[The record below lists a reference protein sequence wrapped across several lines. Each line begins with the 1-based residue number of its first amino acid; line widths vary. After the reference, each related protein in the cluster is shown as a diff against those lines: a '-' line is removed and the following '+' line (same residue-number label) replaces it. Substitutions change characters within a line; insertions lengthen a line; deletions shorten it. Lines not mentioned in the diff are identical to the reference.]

1 MLKGMHLTSI
11 GNNNMLL
18 EPGDG
23 LDPDAPDEYVVDLMQ
38 MLQKA
43 NARTLMYD
51 LKNVP
56 LIDAVYYA
64 WLVKLH
70 HLCVLANM
78 DFIATN
84 IRPTAA
90 FSLATSLKQPPL
102 FKCALDVDSARQGII
117 VNFKY

>member
-11 GNNNMLL
+11 GNRNMLL

-23 LDPDAPDEYVVDLMQ
+23 LDPGSPDEYVVELMQ

-43 NARTLMYD
+43 NAQTLMYD
-51 LKNVP
+51 LDNVP

-70 HLCVLANM
+70 RLCLVSNM
-78 DFIATN
+78 DFIVTN

-90 FSLATSLKQPPL
+90 FSLATSLKEAPL
-102 FKCALDVDSARQGII
+102 FKCSLDVDSARQGIV
-117 VNFKY
+117 VNFKQ